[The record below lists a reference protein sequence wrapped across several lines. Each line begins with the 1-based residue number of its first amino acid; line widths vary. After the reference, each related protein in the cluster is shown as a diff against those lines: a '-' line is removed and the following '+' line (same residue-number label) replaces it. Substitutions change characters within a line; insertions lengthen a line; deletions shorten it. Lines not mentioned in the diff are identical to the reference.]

1 MADSATR
8 LGGSPHLTFK
18 RDQLKKSDY
27 YMDKRVTPPP
37 CKQALRQLQAG

>member
-8 LGGSPHLTFK
+8 LGGSPHLTCK
-18 RDQLKKSDY
+18 GDQLKKSD